1 METKGHSQNNRPVL
15 FRMTSIE
22 KDEERLGGNLGLK
35 ELVVLGTLPRWDTG
49 EKEKPTSYY

>member
-1 METKGHSQNNRPVL
+1 
-15 FRMTSIE
+15 MTSIE

-49 EKEKPTSYY
+49 ETEKPTSYY